1 MPNLMY
7 KVVLISFMMANK
19 GCSMRKDVSY
29 VMSEFTDEIENSS
42 RIGIMHITLM
52 ECV

>member
-1 MPNLMY
+1 ML

-19 GCSMRKDVSY
+19 GCMIRKDLSN
-29 VMSEFTDEIENSS
+29 VMSEFTDETENTS
-42 RIGIMHITLM
+42 RIGIMQITLM